1 MQSLLMYEAKPYD
14 IHGREILRA
23 NSKYYV
29 VDPGLRQL
37 LLPDYQEDYGHIIEN
52 VVFLEL
58 KRRYPNVY
66 VGQTS
71 KLEVDFVALN
81 NKNEARYFQVA
92 LTTLDEHVLSRELR
106 PLNKINDSYPKF
118 LLTMDTLNKDANYYG
133 IQKKNILDWLLEE
146 KYKEEI
152 ESEFWLVFFFPIKN
166 M

>member
-1 MQSLLMYEAKPYD
+1 MIFFS
-14 IHGREILRA
+14 GRSSRA
-23 NSKYYV
+23 NTCSSNV

-92 LTTLDEHVLSRELR
+92 LTTLDEHVLARELR
-106 PLNKINDSYPKF
+106 PLK
-118 LLTMDTLNKDANYYG
+118 
-133 IQKKNILDWLLEE
+133 
-146 KYKEEI
+146 
-152 ESEFWLVFFFPIKN
+152 
-166 M
+166 